1 MENKRLKIAFFVD
14 SYYPI
19 IDGVTQVVN
28 NYANILSKKHDV
40 TVFVPKTPDKTYK
53 DNFSYRVC
61 RCKISPIRIGEYSTS
76 LPSLDSKF
84 KKILE
89 NEKFDIVHAHS
100 PFTVGR
106 FGIEYANK
114 NNIPVVITCHS
125 QFYQDFK
132 RVTGSKL
139 LSEMLV
145 GYIAKAFNN
154 CNELWTMNKKL
165 KELVRDYGYKGKVFI
180 IPNGCDMA
188 SSNVNQ
194 EEIEK
199 FKSSIVSSDEKL
211 ILNVGR
217 INSLKNISFILKVC
231 KVLKDKN
238 FKFKMVFVGSGG
250 ELEKYKK
257 QSRKLGLEDVV
268 TFVGAIDDREQLKN
282 YYAAADLL
290 FFPSAY
296 DTDGLVKSEAA
307 CYGTPTIFLKDT
319 IASSVVKDEY
329 NGYIGENDKELFA
342 EKIINV
348 FSNDEVYDTVCKN
361 AKDTL
366 YFTWTDVLQ
375 MAEKE
380 YFRVIEQNDKK
391 KSKKARSKMEK
402 KYRRGQKLK
411 KSTI

>member
-28 NYANILSKKHDV
+28 NYASILAEKHDV
-40 TVFVPKTPDKTYK
+40 TVFVPKTQDKTYK
-53 DNFSYRVC
+53 DNFSYKVW

-76 LPSLDSKF
+76 LPRLDSKF

-132 RVTGSKL
+132 RVTGSKI

-180 IPNGCDMA
+180 IPNGCDMI
-188 SSNVNQ
+188 STGVSK
-194 EEIEK
+194 EEIQK
-199 FKSSIVSSDEKL
+199 FKNSIVSSDEKL
-211 ILNVGR
+211 LLNVGR
-217 INSLKNISFILKVC
+217 INSLKNIC
-231 KVLKDKN
+231 
-238 FKFKMVFVGSGG
+238 
-250 ELEKYKK
+250 
-257 QSRKLGLEDVV
+257 
-268 TFVGAIDDREQLKN
+268 
-282 YYAAADLL
+282 LL
-290 FFPSAY
+290 
-296 DTDGLVKSEAA
+296 
-307 CYGTPTIFLKDT
+307 
-319 IASSVVKDEY
+319 
-329 NGYIGENDKELFA
+329 
-342 EKIINV
+342 
-348 FSNDEVYDTVCKN
+348 
-361 AKDTL
+361 
-366 YFTWTDVLQ
+366 
-375 MAEKE
+375 
-380 YFRVIEQNDKK
+380 
-391 KSKKARSKMEK
+391 
-402 KYRRGQKLK
+402 
-411 KSTI
+411 